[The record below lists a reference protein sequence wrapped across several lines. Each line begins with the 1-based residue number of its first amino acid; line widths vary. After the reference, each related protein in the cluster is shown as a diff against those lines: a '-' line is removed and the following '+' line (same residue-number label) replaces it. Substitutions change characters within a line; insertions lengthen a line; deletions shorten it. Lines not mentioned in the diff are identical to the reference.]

1 MYDFD
6 FFFFS
11 SRRRHTRCALVTGV
25 QTCALP
31 IFMMVGDEPIPTWT
45 ELRTEIIEHA
55 LDKTALPLTVK
66 SPDGALRSLSL
77 PLKGVRIDPEFLF
90 DDLGLQP
97 FQPNLPARI
106 DTLLPGDPA
115 QIAGFEAGD
124 VLLSYNDTKID
135 SWKQRSEESRVGK
148 EGGSTRR

>member
-1 MYDFD
+1 MNRLPR
-6 FFFFS
+6 S
-11 SRRRHTRCALVTGV
+11 STRTDTLFPSTTLC
-25 QTCALP
+25 
-31 IFMMVGDEPIPTWT
+31 
-45 ELRTEIIEHA
+45 RS
-55 LDKTALPLTVK
+55 
-66 SPDGALRSLSL
+66 SPDCALRSLGL

-124 VLLSYNDTKID
+124 VLLSYNDNKID
-135 SWKQRSEESRVGK
+135 SWPQWGLWGRAHPDRSAERRLGK
-148 EGGSTRR
+148 RGGRTGDTRWVSDH